1 MTHLVPDLD
10 RNPQVASDQTRRLDS
25 VHSSGGKMKNL
36 RGRIAAAM
44 MAGALMTGAFVAPAS
59 ASAEVSEATSV
70 GATASLPLA
79 DQKADQKYEKHD
91 EYIQVS
97 HWKYDHQYKKWH
109 AVEHYKHSHH
119 DWAAKYAADKCH
131 VKYDWAHKH
140 AQYVEKHNV
149 KHWYKV
155 CQYKKHNTWYNV
167 QYVDNKY

>member
-1 MTHLVPDLD
+1 
-10 RNPQVASDQTRRLDS
+10 
-25 VHSSGGKMKNL
+25 MKNL

-97 HWKYDHQYKKWH
+97 HWKYDHKYKKWH

-140 AQYVEKHNV
+140 AQYVEKNDV

-155 CQYKKHNTWYNV
+155 CQYKKHNSWYKV